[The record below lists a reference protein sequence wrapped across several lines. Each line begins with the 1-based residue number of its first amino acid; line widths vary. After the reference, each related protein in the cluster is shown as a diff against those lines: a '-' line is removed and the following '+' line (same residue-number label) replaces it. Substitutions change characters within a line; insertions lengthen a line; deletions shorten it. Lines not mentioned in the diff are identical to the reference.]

1 MRNMLSD
8 ILVRSGYNIV
18 GEAVNGNE
26 AYDKYKTLQPDIVA
40 MDIAMPECNGIQAVY
55 RIKKDFPNAK
65 IVMCSAMGQQEM
77 VVSAIKAGACDF
89 IVKPF
94 IDSRVIEAINNA
106 LRNK

>member
-1 MRNMLSD
+1 MLSD
-8 ILVRSGYNIV
+8 ILVKSGYNIV

-26 AYDKYKTLQPDIVA
+26 AYNKYKELQPDIVA
-40 MDIAMPECNGIQAVY
+40 MDIAMPVCDGIHAVR

-94 IDSRVIEAINNA
+94 IDKRVIEAMNNA
-106 LRNK
+106 LMKK